1 MARHLGTLPMYSV
14 FTFWWNFDFV
24 IKAKRRFLCMT
35 LIRMK
40 ARYYFWKKNCPVCIG
55 ASKRFWY
62 WSCVGGFG
70 RGNSPPARKENICT
84 IQLKMLSL
92 SFLSKFRLK
101 ITLSRCMY
109 VHKLLCMQVFTFYAN
124 YPGTIYIIKLQIG
137 KCLFFTI

>member
-40 ARYYFWKKNCPVCIG
+40 ARYYFRKKKLPCLHRGVETIL
-55 ASKRFWY
+55 RY

-124 YPGTIYIIKLQIG
+124 YPGTIYWYISSN
-137 KCLFFTI
+137 C